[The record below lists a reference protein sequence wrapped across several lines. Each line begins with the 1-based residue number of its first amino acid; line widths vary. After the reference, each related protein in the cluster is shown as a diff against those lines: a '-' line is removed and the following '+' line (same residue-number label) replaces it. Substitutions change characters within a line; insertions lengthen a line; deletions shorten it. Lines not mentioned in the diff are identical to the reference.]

1 MCGTGADIQTATHF
15 TDCKLLDLIMSD
27 KTLTVTQPSYIV
39 SLIGNKHSLNIM
51 KSAYFGG

>member
-27 KTLTVTQPSYIV
+27 KTLTITQTSYIV
-39 SLIGNKHSLNIM
+39 SLIGNKLSLNIM